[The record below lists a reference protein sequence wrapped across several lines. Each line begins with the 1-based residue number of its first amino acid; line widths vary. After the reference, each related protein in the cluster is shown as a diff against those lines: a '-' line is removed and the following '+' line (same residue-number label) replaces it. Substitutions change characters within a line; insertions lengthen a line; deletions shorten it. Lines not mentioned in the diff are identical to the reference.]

1 MLLRKFLKVWEN
13 LDMDVLSGW
22 NSEFFDIPYMYNR
35 ISKLLGEEHAKRMS
49 PWGKVREYTMNQGI
63 KEQQGYEL
71 YGISHLDYLAVY
83 KKFCLAP
90 RESYRLDYI
99 AQLELGENKI
109 DYSEYGNLYTLNR
122 ENHQKF
128 IEYNIHDTVLVQ
140 RLEEQL
146 GYMNVIFALTYDS
159 GCNHNDGLS
168 TLTIWDTIIHN
179 YLMEQNIVIPAKKND
194 RKDFPQ
200 IAGGYVK
207 DPQVG
212 MHDWVMSFDLNS
224 LYPHLI
230 MQYNISP
237 DAHEQGRELMN
248 LGHITSK
255 ASVDALLNKSIDTSI
270 LKEKNLTVTPNGQFY
285 RTDKQGF
292 LAELMKRNYDG
303 RVAWKKK
310 MIAAKI
316 ENEKNP
322 SPELQREITRAH
334 NMQYALKILLNSAY
348 GAVANKYFRWFEQKN
363 AEAIT
368 LSGQLSIR
376 WIEKAIN
383 EYMNKLL
390 GTNTD
395 YVVAVDTD
403 SVYINFGPMVER
415 IKPENPIDFLDK
427 VAEEKIEPFINRKY
441 QELSDYTNAYEQKM
455 VMKRENIGDKAIWT
469 AKKRY
474 IMNVWDSEGVRYNEP
489 KLKMMG
495 IEAIRSS
502 TPAACRDY
510 IKETLKLVMST
521 DEKTVQ
527 KYIEKIREEFNTLP
541 YERIAFPRG
550 VNLTTRK
557 NSPNGGSYVESYADS
572 KTIYKKAT
580 PIQVKGALLYNH
592 YLKQLGLDKLY
603 EEVKDGEKI
612 KFCYLLVPNPI
623 HDKVIACPSDLPDE
637 FGLNKYIDYNTQFEK
652 GYLDPINVILDV
664 VGWTAEHQMTLEG
677 FFN

>member
-1 MLLRKFLKVWEN
+1 
-13 LDMDVLSGW
+13 
-22 NSEFFDIPYMYNR
+22 
-35 ISKLLGEEHAKRMS
+35 
-49 PWGKVREYTMNQGI
+49 
-63 KEQQGYEL
+63 
-71 YGISHLDYLAVY
+71 
-83 KKFCLAP
+83 
-90 RESYRLDYI
+90 
-99 AQLELGENKI
+99 
-109 DYSEYGNLYTLNR
+109 
-122 ENHQKF
+122 
-128 IEYNIHDTVLVQ
+128 
-140 RLEEQL
+140 
-146 GYMNVIFALTYDS
+146 
-159 GCNHNDGLS
+159 
-168 TLTIWDTIIHN
+168 
-179 YLMEQNIVIPAKKND
+179 
-194 RKDFPQ
+194 
-200 IAGGYVK
+200 
-207 DPQVG
+207 
-212 MHDWVMSFDLNS
+212 
-224 LYPHLI
+224 
-230 MQYNISP
+230 
-237 DAHEQGRELMN
+237 
-248 LGHITSK
+248 
-255 ASVDALLNKSIDTSI
+255 
-270 LKEKNLTVTPNGQFY
+270 
-285 RTDKQGF
+285 
-292 LAELMKRNYDG
+292 
-303 RVAWKKK
+303 
-310 MIAAKI
+310 
-316 ENEKNP
+316 
-322 SPELQREITRAH
+322 
-334 NMQYALKILLNSAY
+334 
-348 GAVANKYFRWFEQKN
+348 
-363 AEAIT
+363 
-368 LSGQLSIR
+368 
-376 WIEKAIN
+376 
-383 EYMNKLL
+383 
-390 GTNTD
+390 
-395 YVVAVDTD
+395 
-403 SVYINFGPMVER
+403 
-415 IKPENPIDFLDK
+415 
-427 VAEEKIEPFINRKY
+427 
-441 QELSDYTNAYEQKM
+441 
-455 VMKRENIGDKAIWT
+455 MKRENIGDKAIWT